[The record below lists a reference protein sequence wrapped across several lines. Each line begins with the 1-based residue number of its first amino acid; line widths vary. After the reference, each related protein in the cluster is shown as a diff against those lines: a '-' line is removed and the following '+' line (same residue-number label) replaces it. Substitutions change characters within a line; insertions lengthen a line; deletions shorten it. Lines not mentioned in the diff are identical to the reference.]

1 MSSIKSIIKIFLLI
15 LIINYV
21 QSQREE
27 KVSDVDLNK
36 AVSCLHV
43 LSKKFD
49 YEIDQKVYSSTMLA
63 CFTSLTELDA
73 KEILVAVQQEMKFLS
88 PEEIDK
94 LCDVNNLKNIDKE
107 TLTIESRKLQNA
119 LREFDKMRDS
129 QRKNEKYTPRDD
141 YDNENE
147 EYKKA
152 HPSRGNKLGKFMKG
166 MTNLLKLFNNFGKIM
181 IGIIVIYFIYF
192 FWNNCKNKNN
202 YVPKY
207 EDYTKIVK
215 NVKKNKKKKN

>member
-1 MSSIKSIIKIFLLI
+1 
-15 LIINYV
+15 
-21 QSQREE
+21 
-27 KVSDVDLNK
+27 
-36 AVSCLHV
+36 
-43 LSKKFD
+43 
-49 YEIDQKVYSSTMLA
+49 MLA

-147 EYKKA
+147 DYKKA
-152 HPSRGNKLGKFMKG
+152 HPSRRRR
-166 MTNLLKLFNNFGKIM
+166 I
-181 IGIIVIYFIYF
+181 
-192 FWNNCKNKNN
+192 
-202 YVPKY
+202 
-207 EDYTKIVK
+207 
-215 NVKKNKKKKN
+215 